1 MHAKIYLIILT
12 KNILS
17 YMHNLYIAVSQTI
30 FKMLLHR
37 DCLSYIISLFFFFY
51 YNLVIMPVNRTSIL
65 TWNILTEL
73 SAVVNQIKLHS
84 GNVLNK

>member
-1 MHAKIYLIILT
+1 
-12 KNILS
+12 
-17 YMHNLYIAVSQTI
+17 
-30 FKMLLHR
+30 
-37 DCLSYIISLFFFFY
+37 
-51 YNLVIMPVNRTSIL
+51 MPVNRTSIL